1 MSKRDRPLGQP
12 QLRVIGGDWRGRK
25 LSFPSKGSLRPTTDR
40 VRETL
45 FNWLAPIVV
54 EAQCLDLCAG
64 SAALGIEAL
73 SRGAQR
79 CDFVDTDQQAIDAI
93 EKNLRSLGAT
103 ERATLRTCRA
113 DTVLTG
119 NVQWDIVFVDPPF
132 EAGLG
137 NSLLN
142 RLAAS
147 QCLQEGGLVYFETR
161 RSAPETVPE
170 QRYEVYREKTAG
182 DVCFQLLRFRSA

>member
-45 FNWLAPIVV
+45 FNWLAPMVE

-64 SAALGIEAL
+64 SGALGIEAL

-119 NVQWDIVFVDPPF
+119 DVRWDIVFVDPPF
-132 EAGLG
+132 EEGLG
-137 NSLLN
+137 ISLLN

-182 DVCFQLLRFRSA
+182 DVCFRLLRFRSA

>member
-1 MSKRDRPLGQP
+1 MRIIAGE
-12 QLRVIGGDWRGRK
+12 WRGRK
-25 LSFPSKGSLRPTTDR
+25 LVAPPGDLTRPTADR
-40 VRETL
+40 TRETL
-45 FNWLAPIVV
+45 FNMLASRVGSFDGLSVV
-54 EAQCLDLCAG
+54 DLFAG
-64 SAALGIEAL
+64 SGALGIEAL

-93 EKNLRSLGAT
+93 EKNLRSLGAY

-170 QRYEVYREKTAG
+170 QRYEVYREKMAG

>member
-1 MSKRDRPLGQP
+1 MSQRNHPLGQS

-25 LSFPSKGSLRPTTDR
+25 HSFPSKSSLRPTTDR

-45 FNWLAPIVV
+45 FNWLAPVV
-54 EAQCLDLCAG
+54 RDAQCLDLCAG
-64 SAALGIEAL
+64 SGALGIEAL

-79 CDFVDTDQQAIDAI
+79 CDFVDTDQHAIDAI
-93 EKNLRSLGAT
+93 GQNIRSLGAT

-113 DTVLTG
+113 DTMLTG
-119 NVQWDIVFVDPPF
+119 AARWDIVFVDPPF

-161 RSAPETVPE
+161 RSSPETVPE
-170 QRYEVYREKTAG
+170 PRYEVYREKTAG
-182 DVCFQLLRFRSA
+182 DVCFRLLRFRSA

>member
-1 MSKRDRPLGQP
+1 MSQRERPVSQP
-12 QLRVIGGDWRGRK
+12 QLRVIGGEWRGRK

-45 FNWLAPIVV
+45 FNWLAPMVI

-64 SAALGIEAL
+64 SGALGIEAL

-79 CDFVDTDQQAIDAI
+79 CDFVDTDQHAIDAI
-93 EKNLRSLGAT
+93 GQNLHALGAVG
-103 ERATLRTCRA
+103 RATLRTCQA
-113 DTVLTG
+113 NTVLTEDAR
-119 NVQWDIVFVDPPF
+119 WDIVFVDPPF
-132 EAGLG
+132 DAGLG
-137 NSLLN
+137 SSLLN

-147 QCLQEGGLVYFETR
+147 QCLQKGGLVYFETR

-170 QRYEVYREKTAG
+170 SRYEVYREKTAG
-182 DVCFQLLRFRSA
+182 DVCFRLLRFRSA

>member
-1 MSKRDRPLGQP
+1 
-12 QLRVIGGDWRGRK
+12 
-25 LSFPSKGSLRPTTDR
+25 

-45 FNWLAPIVV
+45 FNWLAPMVV

-64 SAALGIEAL
+64 SGALGIEAL

-93 EKNLRSLGAT
+93 EKNLRSLSAT

-119 NVQWDIVFVDPPF
+119 DVRWDIVFVDPPF

-170 QRYEVYREKTAG
+170 QHYEIYREKTAG
-182 DVCFQLLRFRSA
+182 DVCFRLLRFRSA